1 MPALRKLPRSD
12 SSIPGE
18 GLSLRARG
26 EIAEAIR
33 ACPYRLRTKERTAFL
48 SELAREH
55 RVTLGCVHKYQT
67 RVLRAAREVV
77 R

>member
-33 ACPYRLRTKERTAFL
+33 TCPYRPRTKERIAFL
-48 SELAREH
+48 VRLAREH
-55 RVTLGCVHKYQT
+55 GVTVDCIYKYQA
-67 RVLRAAREVV
+67 RAAREA
-77 R
+77 RP